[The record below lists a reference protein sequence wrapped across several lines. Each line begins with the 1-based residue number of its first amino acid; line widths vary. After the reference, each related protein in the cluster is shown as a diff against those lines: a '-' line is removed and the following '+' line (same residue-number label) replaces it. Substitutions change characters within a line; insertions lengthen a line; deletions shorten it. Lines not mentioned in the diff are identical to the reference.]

1 MEVPVL
7 AIFLVLGIGAVMRP
21 TWALTLA
28 MLMYPLEQSLQGAVG
43 IFRAI
48 PALANFMIA
57 GIVGLAALRAVFRQA
72 SPFVG
77 YFNRAWVITASLY
90 AWAALSLL
98 WTPSMPQAGDMT
110 REGIPYLILFVIAAP
125 ILVDAVDDLR
135 ELAGL
140 LIVFGTLVAFSIII
154 NPEFNLKSGRLG
166 LMITSTV
173 RSSPLAIGELGGTL
187 IIVAALYRT
196 SYAGAWLKLARA
208 AAFVSGA
215 ILAIYSG
222 SRGQL
227 LFAGAIAVGFFPMA
241 RTVRSV
247 VSFLGTALGI
257 VFVGLGLVAIS
268 QFLLE
273 GDMLRRWQG
282 DVLSAGVEVR
292 RLNMLDLF
300 KGFGENPLAW
310 IFGLGWNAFSSYTDS
325 AKEPYSHSIIV
336 DILCELGIPAL
347 IAFGYLIGSVVRSSI
362 ALFRR
367 WSGSDLERSAV
378 TVFVALAAYQ
388 FLLAN
393 KQGYL
398 WGVGLSF
405 LHWILLARV
414 DARDVSLQ
422 GTVAEDPRFAGYQ
435 LALPRG

>member
-1 MEVPVL
+1 MEIPVI
-7 AIFLVLGIGAVMRP
+7 AIFLVLGLGALMRP
-21 TWALTLA
+21 TWALTLT

-43 IFRAI
+43 VFRSI
-48 PALANFMIA
+48 PSLANFMIA

-72 SPFVG
+72 YPFAG

-140 LIVFGTLVAFSIII
+140 MIVFGTLVALSIIV

-196 SYAGAWLKLARA
+196 SYAGAWLQLARA
-208 AAFVSGA
+208 AAFVCGA

-310 IFGLGWNAFSSYTDS
+310 IFGMGWNAFSSYTDS

-347 IAFGYLIGSVVRSSI
+347 IAFGYLIGAVAKSSVT
-362 ALFRR
+362 LFRR

-405 LHWILLARV
+405 LHWILLVRV
-414 DARDVSLQ
+414 DVRDSSLQ
-422 GTVAEDPRFAGYQ
+422 GTAAEDPRLAGYQ